1 METSYLGEVRTTPR
15 VHDLHSISSPWH
27 KEQEYK
33 WFWVGIL
40 TVFKIFE
47 LFLFEG
53 FRIPD
58 AHDLQTF
65 FSVFKIF
72 GHFLFEELEGVRAIL
87 KALDINTIWCT
98 LTQETTIHMIWGSGF
113 QLFWGTVGLQISG
126 HFCSRRFYLRTD
138 FLYIF
143 CLIYP
148 EYRLPNPDVL
158 FLPKNTV

>member
-1 METSYLGEVRTTPR
+1 MVLSWYLNRFQDIWAFPVRGVQDPR
-15 VHDLHSISSPWH
+15 WPWPTNNLMLHYIRN
-27 KEQEYK
+27 KNINGLGVVIK
-33 WFWVGIL
+33 
-40 TVFKIFE
+40 T
-47 LFLFEG
+47 
-53 FRIPD
+53 
-58 AHDLQTF
+58 
-65 FSVFKIF
+65 VFKIF

-126 HFCSRRFYLRTD
+126 HFCLRRFYLRTD

-148 EYRLPNPDVL
+148 EYRHPNPDVL